1 VRTSD
6 WKLAVRETGGDELY
20 DLTADPW
27 ELRNLHPRL
36 ADDQELTRRALDLSG
51 LLQRHLLATMN
62 DQPRQ
67 QQVHA

>member
-1 VRTSD
+1 
-6 WKLAVRETGGDELY
+6 
-20 DLTADPW
+20 
-27 ELRNLHPRL
+27 LRNLHPRL
-36 ADDQELTRRALDLSG
+36 ADESGLTRHALRLSG